1 MHATGPIAIASIQVA
16 STANSIH
23 RGQSSVRRASPTH
36 GGRWLAQTTY
46 DALMTHHT
54 TENILIGWVAMAV
67 PRGGQEPLPLKVAP
81 IQPSVTAAFH
91 LQSRWDS
98 DCQMW
103 ELKNA
108 GACIWIS
115 LQRFTLKYI
124 MNTYDGTLYLEPT
137 LVSQTSGHFQLMFV
151 TYFAVNVLKCTDIHV
166 QAYNSIF
173 VIMVILWNGCIF
185 LCIAFTRLFVY
196 LNWVNLLCRSIWP
209 HCPYMVQCNTVYI
222 PSTCS
227 EPDGTQWQHSQHT
240 VLRE

>member
-124 MNTYDGTLYLEPT
+124 MNTYDRTNAC
-137 LVSQTSGHFQLMFV
+137 F
-151 TYFAVNVLKCTDIHV
+151 TDIRSFSAHV
-166 QAYNSIF
+166 CHIF
-173 VIMVILWNGCIF
+173 RSKCIE
-185 LCIAFTRLFVY
+185 VY
-196 LNWVNLLCRSIWP
+196 W
-209 HCPYMVQCNTVYI
+209 H
-222 PSTCS
+222 TCS
-227 EPDGTQWQHSQHT
+227 SI
-240 VLRE
+240 